1 MNRTGARGYWGLPFQ
16 GRPARGRRRSCLLWV
31 AVILAVAF
39 AHIPAPLV
47 AAHFQLPFAP
57 TEYGDQ
63 YCDYLGRLRIRGM
76 EAQMGDVVAF
86 LNNRGEI
93 CGTVAVGVEGQYGA
107 VAVYGHFIADGDTL
121 GVRVWDARQGREWRS
136 GSVLLKPGTPSTFFV
151 AAAVPPTWVKGA
163 GFALDIEVLPLAG
176 DVNADGRINL
186 EDLVLALQVAA
197 GVGPTNITVD
207 GDVNGVGRIG
217 LAEGIYILQHGAG
230 LR

>member
-1 MNRTGARGYWGLPFQ
+1 MKRTGARGYRGLPFR
-16 GRPARGRRRSCLLWV
+16 GRPARGRRRSCHLWV

-63 YCDYLGRLRIRGM
+63 FCDYLGRLRIRGL
-76 EAQMGDVVAF
+76 EAQTGDEVAF

-93 CGTVAVGVEGQYGA
+93 CGTVAVGVEGQYGT
-107 VAVYGHFIADGDTL
+107 VPVYGHFIADGDTL
-121 GVRVWDARQGREWRS
+121 GVRVWDARQGREWRA

-151 AAAVPPTWVKGA
+151 ASAVPPTWGKGA

-176 DVNADGRINL
+176 DVNGDGGIDLADL
-186 EDLVLALQVAA
+186 LLSLQVLAGGSPA
-197 GVGPTNITVD
+197 GVTLE
-207 GDVNGVGRIG
+207 GDVNGDGRIG